1 VLSVK
6 KRGHD
11 ADQWLNEANLAL
23 ALAPWL
29 SPDLAADL
37 HPGLLLELALDLA
50 MELACTL
57 ELESQLWRST
67 RHCIRRTRKDE
78 DMKRLMV
85 VVAVCLA
92 VSVPSFAAEHV
103 VTHSAKVAGKDT
115 YKAAKYSVKE
125 TGKFLKFVF

>member
-1 VLSVK
+1 MPISGSTK
-6 KRGHD
+6 
-11 ADQWLNEANLAL
+11 QTW
-23 ALAPWL
+23 
-29 SPDLAADL
+29 
-37 HPGLLLELALDLA
+37 
-50 MELACTL
+50 
-57 ELESQLWRST
+57 LWRWLHGFLQIWLRIYIPASFWSWLWIWLWSWLV
-67 RHCIRRTRKDE
+67 RWNWNLSSGVRRATVFAVPRKDE